1 VSSFLGFSFLVFS
14 FRGVSYSWRSGPRRC
29 AYWEY
34 REGVASTGS
43 LGSLGSPRQS
53 RQSSAATRPPT
64 ASPCSR
70 VMAGCFKGVS
80 GRGSMRE
87 VEDILLSE
95 GDDGG
100 KGKGKGRASY
110 I

>member
-1 VSSFLGFSFLVFS
+1 
-14 FRGVSYSWRSGPRRC
+14 
-29 AYWEY
+29 
-34 REGVASTGS
+34 
-43 LGSLGSPRQS
+43 
-53 RQSSAATRPPT
+53 
-64 ASPCSR
+64 
-70 VMAGCFKGVS
+70 MAGCFKGVS